1 MEYRVLGPLEVLAH
15 GQPLELG
22 GVKQRALLAILLLRA
37 NEVVARDVLTEE
49 LWGGEPPSGAA
60 HSLDV
65 HISRLRKALEP
76 EAAERTLLTRPG
88 GYVLRIGPDELDLRR
103 FDRLV
108 EEGRAS
114 LAAEAPERA

>member
-37 NEVVARDVLTEE
+37 NEIVARDVLTDE
-49 LWGGEPPSGAA
+49 LWGGQPPSGAA

-65 HISRLRKALEP
+65 HVSRLRKALE
-76 EAAERTLLTRPG
+76 AGNGERMLLTRRG
-88 GYVLRIGPDELDLRR
+88 GYVLRVAPGELDLRR
-103 FDRLV
+103 FERLL

-114 LAAEAPERA
+114 LAG